1 MLLAEEFMKQ
11 AWSGVGDDEAEK
23 ETLDLRH
30 DVINPILDELK
41 LEMRNHRIT
50 LDNRLGRRSA
60 ETIPVKGSRIWLKSV
75 FRNLV
80 NNGIRHGGDGCTIV
94 IDWRKQGAYCRLN
107 VYNTGK
113 PVPTESRSLLFARAR
128 KMRRSQGAKAGLG
141 LGLSLSREIINHH
154 GGNLLYEAKQN
165 GSNFVVTLPQ
175 A

>member
-1 MLLAEEFMKQ
+1 
-11 AWSGVGDDEAEK
+11 
-23 ETLDLRH
+23 
-30 DVINPILDELK
+30 
-41 LEMRNHRIT
+41 
-50 LDNRLGRRSA
+50 
-60 ETIPVKGSRIWLKSV
+60 VKGSRIWLKSV

-94 IDWRKQGAYCRLN
+94 IDWRKQGAYCRLY